1 VNNGSLTWV
10 VRNCCTVLFDFD
22 GPLCD
27 VFVNRPAAGVARDL
41 EGLTGG
47 RFDTDDPLEVLRSVY
62 ALDQGAGHIVE
73 DALVQAEVD
82 AVRVSIPDAGGVAA
96 LRSFAG
102 NGRRVAIVSNNS
114 QAAIEEFLCMHQ
126 LRRAVSIVVGRAH
139 RRPDLMKPD
148 PWSVRRAVARLGV
161 TPADAVLIGDS
172 MTDIEAARRAGTH
185 CVAYANRP
193 AKVEPFR
200 ATGVPTIT
208 SMTELAAGQP
218 GR

>member
-1 VNNGSLTWV
+1 MNDGSLTWV
-10 VRNCCTVLFDFD
+10 VRHCCTVLFDFD

-41 EGLTGG
+41 EGLAGR
-47 RFDTDDPLEVLRSVY
+47 RFDTNDPLEVLRSVY
-62 ALDQGAGHIVE
+62 ALDQDAGHVVE

-96 LRSFAG
+96 LRSFASE
-102 NGRRVAIVSNNS
+102 GRRVAIVSNNS
-114 QAAIEEFLCMHQ
+114 QAAVEEFLDMHQ
-126 LRRAVSIVVGRAH
+126 LQQAVSIVVGRAH

-148 PWSVRRAVARLGV
+148 PWSVRRAVEHLGV
-161 TPADAVLIGDS
+161 TPTDAFLIGDS

-185 CVAYANRP
+185 CVAYANKP
-193 AKVEPFR
+193 AKVDPFR

-208 SMTELAAGQP
+208 SMTELATAKP